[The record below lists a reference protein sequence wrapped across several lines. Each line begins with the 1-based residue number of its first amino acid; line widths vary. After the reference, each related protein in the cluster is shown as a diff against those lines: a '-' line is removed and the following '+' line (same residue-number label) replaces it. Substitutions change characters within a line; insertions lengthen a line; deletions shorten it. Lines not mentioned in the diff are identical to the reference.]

1 MQTTPK
7 SLRITIGLFG
17 RQNVGKSSV
26 VNTLTRQPVSI
37 VSPVKGTTTDPV
49 EKAMELLPLGPVL
62 FIDTAGVDDEQ
73 EILGA
78 LRAGTSH
85 KMLSRCDCALLVY
98 KAGAWGEPEEE
109 LLATI
114 TEQKIPVIV
123 VANKA
128 DCAVADAKIDAD
140 DADAMDAAVDG
151 DGADAN
157 DLVPALD
164 PAIPQVLVSAKTGQG
179 FDTLFETLL
188 ATLPESVLEN
198 PALVR
203 DLVNPG
209 DTVVLVIPIDKEA
222 PKGRL
227 IMPQMQTARDLLDGG
242 ALPYLVRDTELE
254 TALASLKEPPAL
266 VITDSQAFKQVAH
279 LVPDDVP
286 LTGFSVVMARAK
298 GDLTSEARALETLAQ
313 LTGDAHIL
321 IAEACTHHP
330 ISEDIGTVKIPRL
343 LRQAL
348 GDGIAIDHAQGKDF
362 PDNLADYD
370 LVIHCGGCMLNRRT
384 MLSRIQACAQAGV
397 PLTNY
402 GLVLA
407 YFSGIAPRA
416 LKPFAALLD
425 PSPTSNEAQRNIQP
439 PDSE

>member
-26 VNTLTRQPVSI
+26 VNALTRQPVSI

-62 FIDTAGVDDEQ
+62 FIDTAGVDDNQ
-73 EILGA
+73 EILGE
-78 LRAGTSH
+78 LRADTTR

-98 KAGAWGEPEEE
+98 QAGAWGKPEEE

-114 TEQKIPVIV
+114 TAQKIPVIV

-128 DCAVADAKIDAD
+128 DLTSAGDGPDVADAN
-140 DADAMDAAVDG
+140 AAGTV
-151 DGADAN
+151 
-157 DLVPALD
+157 LALD
-164 PAIPQVLVSAKTGQG
+164 PAIPQVLVSAQTKQG
-179 FDTLFETLL
+179 FDTLFNKLL
-188 ATLPESVLEN
+188 TTLPESLLEN

-209 DTVVLVIPIDKEA
+209 DTVILVIPIDKEA

-266 VITDSQAFKQVAH
+266 VITDSQVFQHVATI
-279 LVPDDVP
+279 VPETIP

-298 GDLTSEARALETLAQ
+298 GDLTSEARALERLAQ
-313 LTGDAHIL
+313 LKSDAHIL

-343 LRQAL
+343 LHKAL
-348 GDGIAIDHAQGKDF
+348 GDGITIDHAQGKDF
-362 PDNLADYD
+362 PENLADYD

-384 MLSRIQACAQAGV
+384 MLSRIQACTQAGV

-416 LKPFAALLD
+416 LKPFAPLLTQTLD
-425 PSPTSNEAQRNIQP
+425 E
-439 PDSE
+439 

>member
-26 VNTLTRQPVSI
+26 VNALTRQPVSI

-62 FIDTAGVDDEQ
+62 FIDTAGVDDNQ
-73 EILGA
+73 EILGE
-78 LRAGTSH
+78 LRADTTR

-98 KAGAWGEPEEE
+98 QAGAWGKPEEE

-114 TEQKIPVIV
+114 TAQKIPVIV

-128 DCAVADAKIDAD
+128 DLAAAGDGSDVADAIIPTPD
-140 DADAMDAAVDG
+140 
-151 DGADAN
+151 
-157 DLVPALD
+157 PAI
-164 PAIPQVLVSAKTGQG
+164 PQAIPQVLVSAKTQQG

-188 ATLPESVLEN
+188 TTLPESLLEN

-209 DTVVLVIPIDKEA
+209 DTVILVIPIDKEA

-227 IMPQMQTARDLLDGG
+227 IMPQVQTARDLLDGG
-242 ALPYLVRDTELE
+242 ALPYLVRDTELK

-266 VITDSQAFKQVAH
+266 VITDSQVFQHVATI
-279 LVPDDVP
+279 VPETIP

-298 GDLTSEARALETLAQ
+298 GDLTSEARALERLAQ
-313 LTGDAHIL
+313 LKSDAHIL

-343 LRQAL
+343 LHKAL
-348 GDGIAIDHAQGKDF
+348 GDGITIDHAQGKDF
-362 PDNLADYD
+362 PENLADYD

-384 MLSRIQACAQAGV
+384 MLSRIQACTQAGV

-416 LKPFAALLD
+416 LKPFAPLLTQTLD
-425 PSPTSNEAQRNIQP
+425 E
-439 PDSE
+439 

>member
-26 VNTLTRQPVSI
+26 VNALTRQPVSI

-62 FIDTAGVDDEQ
+62 FIDTAGVDDDQ
-73 EILGA
+73 EILGE
-78 LRAGTSH
+78 LRADTTR

-98 KAGAWGEPEEE
+98 EAGTWGKPEEK

-114 TEQKIPVIV
+114 TAQKIPVII

-128 DCAVADAKIDAD
+128 DLTAAGDGLDVADAIIPTSD
-140 DADAMDAAVDG
+140 
-151 DGADAN
+151 
-157 DLVPALD
+157 PAI
-164 PAIPQVLVSAKTGQG
+164 PQAIPQVLVSAKTQQG

-188 ATLPESVLEN
+188 ITLPESLLEN
-198 PALVR
+198 PPLVR

-209 DTVVLVIPIDKEA
+209 DTVILVIPIDKEA

-227 IMPQMQTARDLLDGG
+227 IMPQVQTARDLLDGG

-266 VITDSQAFKQVAH
+266 VITDSQAFQHVATI
-279 LVPDDVP
+279 VPETIP

-298 GDLTSEARALETLAQ
+298 GDLTSEARALERLAQ
-313 LTGDAHIL
+313 LKSDAHIL

-343 LRQAL
+343 LHKAL
-348 GDGIAIDHAQGKDF
+348 GDGITIDHAQGKDF
-362 PDNLADYD
+362 PENLADYD

-384 MLSRIQACAQAGV
+384 MLSRIQACTQAGV

-416 LKPFAALLD
+416 LKPFAPLLTQTLD
-425 PSPTSNEAQRNIQP
+425 E
-439 PDSE
+439 

>member
-26 VNTLTRQPVSI
+26 VNALTRQPVSI

-62 FIDTAGVDDEQ
+62 FIDTAGVDDNQ
-73 EILGA
+73 EILGE
-78 LRAGTSH
+78 LRADTTR

-98 KAGAWGEPEEE
+98 QAGAWGKPEEE

-114 TEQKIPVIV
+114 TAQKIPVIV
-123 VANKA
+123 VANKV
-128 DCAVADAKIDAD
+128 DLVADADS
-140 DADAMDAAVDG
+140 ADATDANAAVT
-151 DGADAN
+151 
-157 DLVPALD
+157 VPALD
-164 PAIPQVLVSAKTGQG
+164 PAIPQVLVSAQTKQG
-179 FDTLFETLL
+179 FDTLFNTLL
-188 ATLPESVLEN
+188 TTLPESLLEN

-209 DTVVLVIPIDKEA
+209 DTVILVIPIDKEA

-227 IMPQMQTARDLLDGG
+227 IMPQVQTARDLLDGG

-266 VITDSQAFKQVAH
+266 VITDSQVFQHVATI
-279 LVPDDVP
+279 VPETIP

-298 GDLTSEARALETLAQ
+298 GDLTSEARALERLAQ
-313 LTGDAHIL
+313 LKSDAHIL

-343 LRQAL
+343 LHKAL
-348 GDGIAIDHAQGKDF
+348 GDGITIDHAQGKDF
-362 PDNLADYD
+362 PENLADYD

-384 MLSRIQACAQAGV
+384 MLSRIQACTQAGV

-416 LKPFAALLD
+416 LKPFAPLLTQTLD
-425 PSPTSNEAQRNIQP
+425 E
-439 PDSE
+439 

>member
-26 VNTLTRQPVSI
+26 VNALTRQPVSI

-62 FIDTAGVDDEQ
+62 FIDTAGVDDDQ
-73 EILGA
+73 EILGE
-78 LRAGTSH
+78 LRADTTR

-98 KAGAWGEPEEE
+98 EAGTWGKPEEE

-114 TEQKIPVIV
+114 TAQKIPVIV
-123 VANKA
+123 VANKV
-128 DCAVADAKIDAD
+128 DLVADADS
-140 DADAMDAAVDG
+140 ADAT
-151 DGADAN
+151 DAN
-157 DLVPALD
+157 AAGTVPALD
-164 PAIPQVLVSAKTGQG
+164 PAIPQVLVSAQTKQG
-179 FDTLFETLL
+179 FDTLFNTLL
-188 ATLPESVLEN
+188 TTLPESLLEN

-209 DTVVLVIPIDKEA
+209 DTVILVIPIDKEA

-227 IMPQMQTARDLLDGG
+227 IMPQVQTARDLLDGG

-266 VITDSQAFKQVAH
+266 VITDSQVFQHVATI
-279 LVPDDVP
+279 VPESIP

-298 GDLTSEARALETLAQ
+298 GDLTSEARALERLAQ
-313 LTGDAHIL
+313 LKSDAHIL

-343 LRQAL
+343 LHKAL
-348 GDGIAIDHAQGKDF
+348 GDEITIDHAQGKDF
-362 PDNLADYD
+362 PENLADYD

-384 MLSRIQACAQAGV
+384 MLSRIQACTQAGV

-416 LKPFAALLD
+416 LKPFAPLLTQTLD
-425 PSPTSNEAQRNIQP
+425 E
-439 PDSE
+439 

>member
-26 VNTLTRQPVSI
+26 VNALTRQPVSI

-62 FIDTAGVDDEQ
+62 FIDTAGVDDDQ
-73 EILGA
+73 EILGE
-78 LRAGTSH
+78 LRADTTR

-98 KAGAWGEPEEE
+98 QAGAWGKPEEE

-114 TEQKIPVIV
+114 TAQKIPVIV
-123 VANKA
+123 VANKV
-128 DCAVADAKIDAD
+128 DLVADADS
-140 DADAMDAAVDG
+140 ADATDANAAVT
-151 DGADAN
+151 
-157 DLVPALD
+157 VPALD
-164 PAIPQVLVSAKTGQG
+164 PAIPQVLVSAKTQQG

-188 ATLPESVLEN
+188 TTLPESLLEN

-209 DTVVLVIPIDKEA
+209 DTVILVIPIDKEA

-266 VITDSQAFKQVAH
+266 VITDSQVFQHVATI
-279 LVPDDVP
+279 VPETIP

-298 GDLTSEARALETLAQ
+298 GDLTSEARALERLAQ
-313 LTGDAHIL
+313 LKSDAHIL

-343 LRQAL
+343 LHKAL
-348 GDGIAIDHAQGKDF
+348 GDGITIDHAQGKDF
-362 PDNLADYD
+362 PENLADYD

-384 MLSRIQACAQAGV
+384 MLSRIQACTQAGV

-416 LKPFAALLD
+416 LKPFAPLLTQTLD
-425 PSPTSNEAQRNIQP
+425 E
-439 PDSE
+439 

>member
-26 VNTLTRQPVSI
+26 VNALTRQPVSI

-62 FIDTAGVDDEQ
+62 FIDTAGVDDNQ
-73 EILGA
+73 EILGE
-78 LRAGTSH
+78 LRADTTC

-98 KAGAWGEPEEE
+98 EAGTWGKPEEE

-114 TEQKIPVIV
+114 TAQKIPVIV

-128 DCAVADAKIDAD
+128 DL
-140 DADAMDAAVDG
+140 AAAG
-151 DGADAN
+151 DGLDVAN
-157 DLVPALD
+157 AIIPTPDPAI
-164 PAIPQVLVSAKTGQG
+164 PQAIPQVLVSAKTQQG

-188 ATLPESVLEN
+188 TTLPESLLEN
-198 PALVR
+198 PPLVR

-209 DTVVLVIPIDKEA
+209 DTVILVIPIDKEA

-227 IMPQMQTARDLLDGG
+227 IMPQVQTARDLLDGG

-254 TALASLKEPPAL
+254 TALASLKEPPVL
-266 VITDSQAFKQVAH
+266 VITDSQVFQHVATI
-279 LVPDDVP
+279 VPETIP

-298 GDLTSEARALETLAQ
+298 GDLTSEARALERLAQ
-313 LTGDAHIL
+313 LKSDAHIL

-343 LRQAL
+343 LHKAL
-348 GDGIAIDHAQGKDF
+348 GDGITIDHAQGKDF
-362 PDNLADYD
+362 PENLADYD

-384 MLSRIQACAQAGV
+384 MLSRIQACTQAGV

-416 LKPFAALLD
+416 LKPFAPLLTQTLD
-425 PSPTSNEAQRNIQP
+425 E
-439 PDSE
+439 

>member
-26 VNTLTRQPVSI
+26 VNALTRQPVSI

-62 FIDTAGVDDEQ
+62 FIDTAGVDDDQ
-73 EILGA
+73 EILGE
-78 LRAGTSH
+78 LRADTTR

-98 KAGAWGEPEEE
+98 EAGTWGKPEEE

-114 TEQKIPVIV
+114 TAQKIPVIV
-123 VANKA
+123 VANKV
-128 DCAVADAKIDAD
+128 DLVADADS
-140 DADAMDAAVDG
+140 ADAT
-151 DGADAN
+151 DAN
-157 DLVPALD
+157 AAGTVPALD
-164 PAIPQVLVSAKTGQG
+164 PAIPQVLISAQTKQG

-188 ATLPESVLEN
+188 TTLPESLLEN

-209 DTVVLVIPIDKEA
+209 DTVILVIPIDKEA

-266 VITDSQAFKQVAH
+266 VITDSQVFQHVATI
-279 LVPDDVP
+279 VPETIP

-298 GDLTSEARALETLAQ
+298 GDLTSEARALERLAQ
-313 LTGDAHIL
+313 LKSDAHIL

-343 LRQAL
+343 LHKAL
-348 GDGIAIDHAQGKDF
+348 GDGITIDHAQGKDF
-362 PDNLADYD
+362 PENLADYD

-384 MLSRIQACAQAGV
+384 MLSRIQACTQAGV

-416 LKPFAALLD
+416 LKPFAPLLTQTLD
-425 PSPTSNEAQRNIQP
+425 E
-439 PDSE
+439 

>member
-26 VNTLTRQPVSI
+26 VNALTRQPVSI

-62 FIDTAGVDDEQ
+62 FIDTAGVDDDQ
-73 EILGA
+73 EILGE
-78 LRAGTSH
+78 LRADTTR

-98 KAGAWGEPEEE
+98 EAGTWGKPEEE

-114 TEQKIPVIV
+114 TAQKIPVIV

-128 DCAVADAKIDAD
+128 DLAAAGDGSDVADAN
-140 DADAMDAAVDG
+140 AAG
-151 DGADAN
+151 T
-157 DLVPALD
+157 VPALD
-164 PAIPQVLVSAKTGQG
+164 PAIPQVLVSAQTKQG
-179 FDTLFETLL
+179 FDTLFNTLL
-188 ATLPESVLEN
+188 TTLPESLLEN

-209 DTVVLVIPIDKEA
+209 DTVILVIPIDKEA

-242 ALPYLVRDTELE
+242 ALPYLVRDAELE
-254 TALASLKEPPAL
+254 TALASLKEPPVL
-266 VITDSQAFKQVAH
+266 VITDSQVFQHVATI
-279 LVPDDVP
+279 VPETIP

-298 GDLTSEARALETLAQ
+298 GDLTSEARALERLAQ
-313 LTGDAHIL
+313 LKSDAHIL

-343 LRQAL
+343 LHKAL
-348 GDGIAIDHAQGKDF
+348 GDGITIDHAQGKDF
-362 PDNLADYD
+362 PENLADYD

-384 MLSRIQACAQAGV
+384 MLSRIQPCTQAGV

-416 LKPFAALLD
+416 LKPFAPLLTQTLD
-425 PSPTSNEAQRNIQP
+425 E
-439 PDSE
+439 

>member
-26 VNTLTRQPVSI
+26 VNALTRQPVSI

-62 FIDTAGVDDEQ
+62 FIDTAGVDDNQ
-73 EILGA
+73 EILGE
-78 LRAGTSH
+78 LRADTTR

-98 KAGAWGEPEEE
+98 QAGAWGKPEEE

-114 TEQKIPVIV
+114 TAQKIPVIV

-128 DCAVADAKIDAD
+128 DLAAAGDGSDVADVIIPTPD
-140 DADAMDAAVDG
+140 
-151 DGADAN
+151 
-157 DLVPALD
+157 PAI
-164 PAIPQVLVSAKTGQG
+164 PQAIPQVLVSAKTQQG

-188 ATLPESVLEN
+188 TTLPESLLEN

-209 DTVVLVIPIDKEA
+209 DTVILVIPIDKEA

-227 IMPQMQTARDLLDGG
+227 IMPQVQTARDLLDGG

-266 VITDSQAFKQVAH
+266 VITDSQVFQHVATI
-279 LVPDDVP
+279 VPETIP

-298 GDLTSEARALETLAQ
+298 GDLTSEARALERLAQ
-313 LTGDAHIL
+313 LKSDAHIL

-343 LRQAL
+343 LHKAL
-348 GDGIAIDHAQGKDF
+348 GDGITIDHAQGK
-362 PDNLADYD
+362 
-370 LVIHCGGCMLNRRT
+370 
-384 MLSRIQACAQAGV
+384 
-397 PLTNY
+397 
-402 GLVLA
+402 GL
-407 YFSGIAPRA
+407 PR
-416 LKPFAALLD
+416 K
-425 PSPTSNEAQRNIQP
+425 SC
-439 PDSE
+439 

>member
-26 VNTLTRQPVSI
+26 VNALTRQPVSI

-62 FIDTAGVDDEQ
+62 FIDTAGVDDDQ
-73 EILGA
+73 EVLGE
-78 LRAGTSH
+78 LRADTTR
-85 KMLSRCDCALLVY
+85 KILSRCDCALLVY
-98 KAGAWGEPEEE
+98 EAGTWGKPEEE

-114 TEQKIPVIV
+114 TAQKIPVIV

-128 DCAVADAKIDAD
+128 DL
-140 DADAMDAAVDG
+140 AAAG
-151 DGADAN
+151 DGSDVAN
-157 DLVPALD
+157 AIIPTPDPAI
-164 PAIPQVLVSAKTGQG
+164 PQAIPQVLVSAKTQQG

-188 ATLPESVLEN
+188 TTLPESLLEN
-198 PALVR
+198 PPLVR

-209 DTVVLVIPIDKEA
+209 DTVILVIPIDKEA

-227 IMPQMQTARDLLDGG
+227 IMPQVQTARDLLDGG
-242 ALPYLVRDTELE
+242 ALPYLVRDAELE
-254 TALASLKEPPAL
+254 TALASLKEPPVL
-266 VITDSQAFKQVAH
+266 VITDSQVFQHVATI
-279 LVPDDVP
+279 VPETIP

-298 GDLTSEARALETLAQ
+298 GDLTSEARALERLAQ
-313 LTGDAHIL
+313 LKSDAHIL

-343 LRQAL
+343 LHKAL
-348 GDGIAIDHAQGKDF
+348 GDGITIDHAQGKDF
-362 PDNLADYD
+362 PENLADYD
-370 LVIHCGGCMLNRRT
+370 LVICCGGCMLNRRT
-384 MLSRIQACAQAGV
+384 MLSRIQACTQAGV

-416 LKPFAALLD
+416 LKPFAPLLTQTLD
-425 PSPTSNEAQRNIQP
+425 E
-439 PDSE
+439 